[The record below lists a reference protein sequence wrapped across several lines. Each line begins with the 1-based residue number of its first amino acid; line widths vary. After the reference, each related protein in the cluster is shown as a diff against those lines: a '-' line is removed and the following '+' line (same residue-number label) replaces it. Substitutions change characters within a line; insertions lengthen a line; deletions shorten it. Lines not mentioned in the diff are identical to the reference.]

1 MLPTLTYQTLA
12 ITVGTACCTIVPFAF
27 GAKRGLPRGLL
38 PLATGMMTGLCCF
51 GLLPEAGREGGAL
64 SLALT
69 TLVAVVYSLLHLRH
83 LHHRPAATTQT
94 AHAHDEVTGSY
105 GTHVHGDSNRPL
117 GILATAIFVHSLLD
131 GSLLVISTDLF
142 TQATMSVTVSLWIHK
157 AFEAL
162 SLASL
167 VYWRVSNRQVAARWL
182 TAYVLS
188 FPCGVFL
195 TFWMQQLVTASGLQR
210 VALIVMSVAIGNLI
224 GCLIFDFILPSIGRF
239 KYYKGEI
246 FWLASGFA
254 AATLLLW
261 EL

>member
-1 MLPTLTYQTLA
+1 MLPTLSSQTLA
-12 ITVGTACCTIVPFAF
+12 ITVGTAACAVVPFAF
-27 GAKRGLPRGLL
+27 GARRGLPTGLL

-51 GLLPEAGREGGAL
+51 GLLPEAAEEGGVL

-69 TLVAVVYSLLHLRH
+69 LLVAVIYSCFHLRH
-83 LHHRPAATTQT
+83 LHQHNASAN
-94 AHAHDEVTGSY
+94 Y
-105 GTHVHGDSNRPL
+105 GTHVHGDADRPL
-117 GILATAIFVHSLLD
+117 GILAMAIFVHSLLD
-131 GSLLVISTDLF
+131 GSLLVISNGLLSHA
-142 TQATMSVTVSLWIHK
+142 ATPVTVSLWIHK

-167 VYWRVSNRQVAARWL
+167 VYWRVPNRGQAVRWL

-195 TFWMQQLVTASGLQR
+195 TAWLAQTFATDSMER
-210 VALIVMSVAIGNLI
+210 VALVIMSVAIGNLI

-239 KYYKGEI
+239 KQHRGEVY
-246 FWLASGFA
+246 WLLGGVA
-254 AATLLLW
+254 AASILLY